1 MNSFSKISLRNK
13 KWTLM
18 ANQYVYTGSW
28 LKRWI
33 EKNWLLVPVI
43 LIGVVAVAILEAT
56 LLYRNGP
63 VPTLQVQQI
72 ANIPLTGSANRFDY
86 TYLDPHSR
94 LLYLTHSAS
103 NTVIVFDTV
112 SRKIVAN
119 IPGISDVH
127 AVAVAPDLGRIFATS
142 NTANQVVVIDAHTYA
157 ITTRIPVG
165 NGPDGLIYD
174 QTDHKL
180 FVADEKGQNDAVID
194 ARTQQRIAEI
204 PLGGDAGDVEYDAV
218 SHHIYAVVA
227 TLNQLVTI
235 DPVTDKISARAAL
248 PGCQSGQDLVL
259 DEQQRL
265 AFVNCADNATLLM
278 LDLASMRVISTQVV
292 GNNPDLMALDSGW
305 HYLYVAS
312 ESGVVS
318 VFDEHGRTIKKLN
331 EGFVDPGGAHTIA
344 VDQETHYIYLP
355 LENVGGIA
363 VLRIALFHQSAS

>member
-1 MNSFSKISLRNK
+1 
-13 KWTLM
+13 M
-18 ANQYVYTGSW
+18 AKQYVYTGSR

-43 LIGVVAVAILEAT
+43 LIGVIAVAILEAT
-56 LLYRNGP
+56 LLYRTVP
-63 VPTLQVQQI
+63 IPTLQVQQI
-72 ANIPLTGSANRFDY
+72 ANIPLTGGPNRFDY
-86 TYLDPHSR
+86 PYMDPHSR

-103 NTVIVFDTV
+103 NTVIIFDTV
-112 SRKIVAN
+112 SRKIVAD

-127 AVAVAPDLGRIFATS
+127 AVAVASDLGLIFATS
-142 NTANQVVVIDAHTYA
+142 NTANQVAVIDAHTYA
-157 ITTRIPVG
+157 IIARIPVG
-165 NGPDGLIYD
+165 ESPDGLIYD
-174 QTDHKL
+174 QTDHKV
-180 FVADEKGQNDAVID
+180 FVADEAGQHDAVID

-218 SHHIYAVVA
+218 SHRIYAVVA

-235 DPVTDKISARAAL
+235 DPVTDKIIARAAL
-248 PGCQSGQDLVL
+248 AGCQGGQDLVL

-265 AFVNCADNATLLM
+265 AFVNCADNATLLL
-278 LDLASMRVISTQVV
+278 LDLASMRVISTQSV

-318 VFDEHGRTIKKLN
+318 VFDEHGRTLKKVN

-344 VDQETHYIYLP
+344 VDQKTHYIYLP
-355 LENVGGIA
+355 LENVGGIP